1 MNCAGR
7 EGMSMSSIHNILV
20 IVDPTAQQQAA
31 VAKGAVLAEKF
42 QARLDLFIC
51 DTKAA
56 RNARLAQQM
65 RESQRSGSNDQLP
78 QWLDSIAA
86 PLRKRGIEVT
96 TEVLAADPLH
106 TALLDR
112 VKHTCAD
119 LVVKDTHHHTV
130 AQRTFLTNTEWELI
144 RGCPV
149 PLLLVKPAPWSSGHR
164 IGAAVDPGH
173 LDDKPRLLDR
183 AILEEAARLA
193 KVLGRDLHAFHAYI
207 PAAMVAVAVAVP
219 PLVVDVPDEAL
230 AEEHKAKLR
239 ELTELTS
246 DYGLSASNIHLEAG
260 AVTEVLCRLARECE
274 IDIMV
279 MGAVSRRA
287 LKRILIGSTA
297 ETVLEQLPCDLLVV
311 KGPNFA
317 ELLAL

>member
-1 MNCAGR
+1 MA
-7 EGMSMSSIHNILV
+7 MSSIHNILV
-20 IVDPTAQQQAA
+20 IVDPTAKQQAA
-31 VAKGAVLAEKF
+31 VAKAAVLAEKF
-42 QARLDLFIC
+42 QARLDLFVC

-56 RNARLAQQM
+56 REIRLAEHLRKSPAAPFEENLRQV
-65 RESQRSGSNDQLP
+65 
-78 QWLDSIAA
+78 LDSLAA
-86 PLRKRGIEVT
+86 PLRERGIDVT

-112 VKHTCAD
+112 VKRTCAD

-130 AQRTFLTNTEWELI
+130 AQRTFLTNTDWELI

-164 IGAAVDPGH
+164 IGAALDPGH

-183 AILEEAARLA
+183 CILEEATRLA
-193 KVLGRDLHAFHAYI
+193 KVLDGDLHAIHAYI
-207 PAAMVAVAVAVP
+207 PAAMIAVAVAAP
-219 PLVVDVPDEAL
+219 PLVVDVPNETL
-230 AEEHKAKLR
+230 AEERKAKLK
-239 ELTELTS
+239 ELSALTS
-246 DYGLSASNIHLEAG
+246 DYGLRTTNIHLETG
-260 AVTEVLCRLARECE
+260 AVPEVLCRLARECE

-297 ETVLEQLPCDLLVV
+297 ETVLEQLPCDLMVV

-317 ELLAL
+317 ELLVL

>member
-1 MNCAGR
+1 
-7 EGMSMSSIHNILV
+7 MSSIHNILV
-20 IVDPTAQQQAA
+20 IVDPTAQQQTA
-31 VAKGAVLAEKF
+31 VAKAAVLAEKF

-56 RNARLAQQM
+56 RDLRLAEHLRTSPTAPFEDNLWQI
-65 RESQRSGSNDQLP
+65 
-78 QWLDSIAA
+78 LDSLAA
-86 PLRKRGIEVT
+86 PLRERGIDVT
-96 TEVLAADPLH
+96 RDVLTADPLH

-130 AQRTFLTNTEWELI
+130 AHRTFLTNTDWELI

-149 PLLLVKPAPWSSGHR
+149 PLLLVKPAPWSPGHR
-164 IGAAVDPGH
+164 IGAALDPGH

-183 AILEEAARLA
+183 CILQEAERLA
-193 KVLGRDLHAFHAYI
+193 KVLDRQLHAFHAYI

-219 PLVVDVPDEAL
+219 PLVVDIPAEAL
-230 AEEHKAKLR
+230 AEERKAKLK
-239 ELTELTS
+239 ELSALTS
-246 DYGLSASNIHLEAG
+246 DYGVSAANIHLETG

-297 ETVLEQLPCDLLVV
+297 ETVLERLPCDLLVV